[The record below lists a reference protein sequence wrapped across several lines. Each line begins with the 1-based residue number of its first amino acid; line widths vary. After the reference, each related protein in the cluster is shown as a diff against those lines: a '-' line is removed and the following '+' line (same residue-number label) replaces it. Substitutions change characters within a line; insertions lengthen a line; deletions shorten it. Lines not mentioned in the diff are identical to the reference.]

1 MCSIVDDEIDTAGSI
16 IRAMQLVKKEGAGD
30 VYASAVHGILS
41 GPALQR
47 LREAEFKEIVLTNTI
62 PIPPEKLL
70 PHITVLSVAR
80 LFADAIQHIHEG
92 SSVSELF
99 RWERE

>member
-1 MCSIVDDEIDTAGSI
+1 MADQQ
-16 IRAMQLVKKEGAGD
+16 R
-30 VYASAVHGILS
+30 
-41 GPALQR
+41 ALQP
-47 LREAEFKEIVLTNTI
+47 LREAEFKDIVLTNTI
-62 PIPPEKLL
+62 PIPSEKLL